1 METNQ
6 IQEYFSENYPNLG
19 TIKKISEINH
29 NNINSNNFLILTT
42 KKKYVLRIFSDQSP
56 PIKTEKIC
64 EILNY
69 CKKKGI
75 KVSSPILNKN
85 KKYVDPLKRIYLTNY
100 EEGGKFNGNRDQL
113 KDLAKNLALLHKCLS
128 TNKINYNYR
137 TNQKFYKILDLNE
150 FKIII
155 KKIDKKKNL
164 DSVDKKIMKNFE
176 ILKKSIEENSTAF
189 QNVKNKFKQKQ
200 LIHHDL
206 HPDNV
211 IFNNNKLQAII
222 DFNSMR
228 KGFVIQDISFA
239 FFRFINISKLKDI
252 RKEKII
258 FIQTYIKYNKIEI
271 DEELVDEF
279 FKYEILKRLSFIIRK
294 KYFHNSVRWIKDF
307 EKNIVYLK
315 NIQN

>member
-1 METNQ
+1 
-6 IQEYFSENYPNLG
+6 
-19 TIKKISEINH
+19 
-29 NNINSNNFLILTT
+29 
-42 KKKYVLRIFSDQSP
+42 
-56 PIKTEKIC
+56 
-64 EILNY
+64 
-69 CKKKGI
+69 
-75 KVSSPILNKN
+75 
-85 KKYVDPLKRIYLTNY
+85 
-100 EEGGKFNGNRDQL
+100 
-113 KDLAKNLALLHKCLS
+113 
-128 TNKINYNYR
+128 
-137 TNQKFYKILDLNE
+137 
-150 FKIII
+150 
-155 KKIDKKKNL
+155 
-164 DSVDKKIMKNFE
+164 MKNFE